1 MYLFKAIMMCQ
12 ECGEIHA
19 EKWLESRNRHVS
31 QTVIEMLCDSCKE
44 NEFDID
50 PFAEDF
56 DPMDAMEREHNG
68 GDVCFLCTK
77 PWNVCECFKED
88 SNCTCEEDADTTF
101 FQNHGC
107 CEYCLLVGGDE

>member
-12 ECGEIHA
+12 ECGELHA
-19 EKWLESRNRHVS
+19 EKWLESRNRHAS

-50 PFAEDF
+50 PFAEEF

-77 PWNVCECFKED
+77 HWNK
-88 SNCTCEEDADTTF
+88 CTCWEDDI
-101 FQNHGC
+101 N
-107 CEYCLLVGGDE
+107 E